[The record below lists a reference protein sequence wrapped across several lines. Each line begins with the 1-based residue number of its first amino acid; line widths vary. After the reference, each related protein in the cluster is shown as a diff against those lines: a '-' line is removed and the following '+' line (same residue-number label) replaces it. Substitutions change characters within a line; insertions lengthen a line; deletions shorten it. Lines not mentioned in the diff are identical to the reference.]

1 MLDQVKL
8 SVVSSIPG
16 TPVTQ
21 FTQQRNRSK
30 EGQKKNARSVGKGI
44 KVKEAESAIEES
56 HKLTSCS
63 GAGP

>member
-30 EGQKKNARSVGKGI
+30 EGKKNARSVGKGI